1 MNFYHQ
7 DYFIK
12 ETSNSDLQYN
22 IGYYEPNIYNINSNY
37 KGTLELFSAL
47 PSFRYV
53 ITGITY

>member
-37 KGTLELFSAL
+37 KGTLKQDYFINLDGNIIKFH
-47 PSFRYV
+47 
-53 ITGITY
+53 I